1 MSFFSA
7 QPVNYVLTPR
17 DWMHQAAVL
26 FLVLSIVFVVI
37 FRKKLRT
44 WKYEKHF
51 RYIIT
56 IIAIAAESIF
66 RVWKYFTQEG
76 TILTVNLPLHL
87 CSITLALCWVLML
100 FEKRWAF
107 KLAYFYS
114 IGAMISMFVADCGG
128 FGIDHFRYYQYFFI
142 HGYIVF
148 TPIYFIAVHQYKI
161 EFRDLIKSTLILIA
175 IFLVVMPIDYF
186 LGANYMY
193 LMGKPPVASP
203 LDMLGE
209 WPNYIIGMTI
219 VALCAFTLFY
229 LPWLFINL
237 RHKRNNKAIEA

>member
-7 QPVNYVLTPR
+7 QPMNYVLTPR
-17 DWMHQAAVL
+17 DWMHQAAFL
-26 FLVLSIVFVVI
+26 FLVLSIVLVII

-56 IIAIAAESIF
+56 IIAIAAETTF
-66 RVWKYFTQEG
+66 RVWKHLTQEG
-76 TILTVNLPLHL
+76 TILTDNLPLHL
-87 CSITLALCWVLML
+87 CSITLALCWVAML
-100 FEKRWAF
+100 FYKKWAF

-128 FGIDHFRYYQYFFI
+128 FGIDHFRYYQYFYI

-148 TPIYFIAVHQYKI
+148 TPIYFIAVHKYNIVFK
-161 EFRDLIKSTLILIA
+161 DLIKAALVLVA
-175 IFLVVMPIDYF
+175 IFCVVMPIDYF

-193 LMGKPPVASP
+193 LMHKPPVASP
-203 LDMLGE
+203 LDLLGP
-209 WPNYIIGMTI
+209 WPGYIAAMTVI
-219 VALCAFTLFY
+219 AICAFIIFY
-229 LPWLFINL
+229 FPWLFVNISK
-237 RHKRNNKAIEA
+237 KRGNMAEID